1 LHHHPGSDGSH
12 HHLGGQQSH
21 SDDHVHHQ
29 VAMKNGVTV
38 APPAHPPSM
47 LNLWNSS
54 GTTSNSGNNNNNNNS
69 TEDITNDEAED
80 DNNDASANNH
90 PSAGEINDLSHQ
102 AALSPSAIGS
112 IKGKNQLYQQH
123 DGNNTN
129 ISQYSILTKERKEYF
144 FFLVL
149 QSNYFVLPS
158 LSLFSQLVVTVVV
171 RCDPHPKKIVYV
183 FQCVPGSKR
192 ESLSILFS
200 LYTQHTWILLHLEE
214 SKDPFLSVHSPGPS
228 LSLSHF
234 FFVSLAGKYSR

>member
-1 LHHHPGSDGSH
+1 
-12 HHLGGQQSH
+12 
-21 SDDHVHHQ
+21 
-29 VAMKNGVTV
+29 MKNGVTV

-158 LSLFSQLVVTVVV
+158 LSFFSTGGDCSCTLRST
-171 RCDPHPKKIVYV
+171 PKKDRVC
-183 FQCVPGSKR
+183 FSMCSREQKR
-192 ESLSILFS
+192 KSLHSILS
-200 LYTQHTWILLHLEE
+200 LHTTHL
-214 SKDPFLSVHSPGPS
+214 DTTPP
-228 LSLSHF
+228 
-234 FFVSLAGKYSR
+234 